1 MWQVRTRSCH
11 HSGQRRLRQL
21 RKLVMDQKT
30 SSEKKGRETL
40 LTLSLVA
47 ILGGAFIFFLNLVSL
62 GIFAYVIAAIIGIA
76 AIGFIHYAI
85 WGYALSQQVAGEREE
100 QRLKDLLEND
110 PDSGKPMPWKR

>member
-1 MWQVRTRSCH
+1 
-11 HSGQRRLRQL
+11 
-21 RKLVMDQKT
+21 MDQQN
-30 SSEKKGRETL
+30 SPGNGRETL

-76 AIGFIHYAI
+76 GIGFLHYAI

-110 PDSGKPMPWKR
+110 RDADEFRRYSTKTKTEKQTHEGR

>member
-1 MWQVRTRSCH
+1 
-11 HSGQRRLRQL
+11 
-21 RKLVMDQKT
+21 MDQRN
-30 SSEKKGRETL
+30 SPGNRGHETL

-76 AIGFIHYAI
+76 AIGFLHYAI

-100 QRLKDLLEND
+100 QRLKDLLED
-110 PDSGKPMPWKR
+110 ESDADECRR

>member
-1 MWQVRTRSCH
+1 
-11 HSGQRRLRQL
+11 
-21 RKLVMDQKT
+21 MDQKT

-62 GIFAYVIAAIIGIA
+62 GIFSYVIAAIVGIA
-76 AIGFIHYAI
+76 AIGFLHYAI

-100 QRLKDLLEND
+100 ERIKDLLEAD
-110 PDSGKPMPWKR
+110 QDGDDPMPWKHG

>member
-1 MWQVRTRSCH
+1 
-11 HSGQRRLRQL
+11 
-21 RKLVMDQKT
+21 MDQRNPAAH
-30 SSEKKGRETL
+30 KGRDTL
-40 LTLSLVA
+40 LTFSLVG

-76 AIGFIHYAI
+76 AVGFLHYAI

-110 PDSGKPMPWKR
+110 QDGDEPMPWKR